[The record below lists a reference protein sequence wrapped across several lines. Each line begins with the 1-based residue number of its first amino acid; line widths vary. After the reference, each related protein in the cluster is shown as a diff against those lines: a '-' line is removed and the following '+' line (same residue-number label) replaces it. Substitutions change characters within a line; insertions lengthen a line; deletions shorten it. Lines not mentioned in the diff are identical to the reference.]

1 MLRALQGMG
10 RGAQGG
16 EGAEAGSGVWGVHGA
31 VHGSPEGMGPLT
43 IKSHIHSVNLPLRQE
58 PVFTADEGCKMRRG
72 EYVSLFAPW
81 LLLQQRE
88 VEGGSWVPPAPLA
101 PTPPRGL
108 LSNPPPG
115 PSPAGSALRSM
126 CPMCAWPVPRAAH
139 GLPGRQTGSGKRCTS
154 LLLDTRPAGAD
165 AVAEEEEGPLGVAG
179 ACGLG
184 SWGQ

>member
-31 VHGSPEGMGPLT
+31 VHGSPEGMGPLN
-43 IKSHIHSVNLPLRQE
+43 IKSHIHSVNLLLRQE
-58 PVFTADEGCKMRRG
+58 PVFTADEGCKTRRG

-88 VEGGSWVPPAPLA
+88 VEGGSRVPPAPLA

-108 LSNPPPG
+108 LSNPPPDLHQR
-115 PSPAGSALRSM
+115 ALRYGPCAPCVPGP
-126 CPMCAWPVPRAAH
+126 CPEQLMASQADRPGQANVARAF
-139 GLPGRQTGSGKRCTS
+139 S
-154 LLLDTRPAGAD
+154 
-165 AVAEEEEGPLGVAG
+165 
-179 ACGLG
+179 
-184 SWGQ
+184 